1 MTIITRSRTAET
13 VEVHPAAM
21 AGAAEAMEDPAVQKE
36 DPEGDQKQSDLDRFR
51 FLPLI

>member
-1 MTIITRSRTAET
+1 MTITINFRMEETA
-13 VEVHPAAM
+13 EVHPAEM